1 MSVAVAAAVVGLA
14 FATPAL
20 AKPGSELEVFQ
31 SQAGLGRVGSIDVAL
46 HVASDS
52 PPASEFVI
60 YVPLGYRLK
69 TASPTGAVVGTT
81 SVTMYR
87 GSKELFGNGF
97 IVAADPARYQNSACA
112 PGRHDAVWL
121 ARVIVEKQWIET
133 PVFIQEV
140 SSDGPVRASY
150 TLRGCFPPPSAV
162 GGLRFVWLDLFGG
175 PFTNPTTP
183 SEYDWA
189 ALVTTSGEPTHQFEV
204 QTVVS
209 MPQLLTVSAR
219 YDAKLGGAI
228 ISGTLTAAGA
238 PRPRA
243 SVYVSFAATR
253 PSAEHGRMLGGAVTD
268 ANGRFTIRA
277 PLRKTAWVDAFV
289 SLARTEPCVSLT
301 GAPCV
306 FKTISSPPEVLRKVV
321 VRSRP

>member
-1 MSVAVAAAVVGLA
+1 VCVALAGAVVGLA
-14 FATPAL
+14 FAAPAL

-31 SQAGLGRVGSIDVAL
+31 DETGLGRVGAINVAL

-60 YVPLGYRLK
+60 YAPLGYRLK
-69 TASPTGAVVGTT
+69 TASSAGTVVGTT

-87 GSKELFGNGF
+87 GSHELFGKGL
-97 IVAADPARYQNSACA
+97 IVAADPRRYENSSCA
-112 PGRHDAVWL
+112 PGPHDAVWL
-121 ARVIVEKQWIET
+121 VRVIVQKQWIET
-133 PVFIQEV
+133 PVFIQQG

-150 TLRGCFPPPSAV
+150 TLRGCFPPPSAI

-183 SEYDWA
+183 SEYDWT

-209 MPQLLTVSAR
+209 IPQLLTFSAR
-219 YDAKLGGAI
+219 YDAKRGGAI
-228 ISGTLTAAGA
+228 ISGTLTSAGA

-243 SVYVSFAATR
+243 GVYVSFSATR
-253 PSAEHGRMLGGAVTD
+253 KSAERGRMLGGAVTD
-268 ANGRFTIRA
+268 GNGRFTIPA
-277 PLRKTAWVDAFV
+277 PLRKTAWVDVFV